1 MALQV
6 SFIHCPPPSTH
17 RYGMPDIRAGA
28 GTGVFMQSG
37 ALIHP
42 RWTLP
47 VRTALALVMVS
58 ALAACG
64 DMAKPAVG
72 KPD

>member
-1 MALQV
+1 MAGKAATL
-6 SFIHCPPPSTH
+6 
-17 RYGMPDIRAGA
+17 
-28 GTGVFMQSG
+28 QSG

-42 RWTLP
+42 CWTLP

-64 DMAKPAVG
+64 DMAKPAVS

>member
-1 MALQV
+1 
-6 SFIHCPPPSTH
+6 
-17 RYGMPDIRAGA
+17 
-28 GTGVFMQSG
+28 MQSG

-42 RWTLP
+42 CWTRP

-64 DMAKPAVG
+64 DIAKPAVS